1 MKRPLHLIL
10 DSHLN
15 PGVSLFWWKHGLR
28 VMEQLVPAEFAS
40 TSNHQPLEKLLEHS
54 IWSGW
59 KKVILIGSPAS
70 VKRGF
75 NILMQANDACR
86 NSLEVGFWPLTVS
99 YTHLTLPTTLQV

>member
-40 TSNHQPLEKLLEHS
+40 TSNRQPLEKLLEQS
-54 IWSGW
+54 FWSGW
-59 KKVILIGSPAS
+59 KKVILIITTAS
-70 VKRGF
+70 ILRGF
-75 NILMQANDACR
+75 NLFR
-86 NSLEVGFWPLTVS
+86 V
-99 YTHLTLPTTLQV
+99 